1 MERILDILD
10 NDNYCGLTD
19 AISLILQ
26 NHISPDE
33 AVPVIVRTSFK
44 SFCLIQGS
52 QSESPGDGKP
62 LLGSTLSSQV

>member
-10 NDNYCGLTD
+10 NDDDCGVTD

-26 NHISPDE
+26 NHSSPDK
-33 AVPVIVRTSFK
+33 AVIVRTSFK